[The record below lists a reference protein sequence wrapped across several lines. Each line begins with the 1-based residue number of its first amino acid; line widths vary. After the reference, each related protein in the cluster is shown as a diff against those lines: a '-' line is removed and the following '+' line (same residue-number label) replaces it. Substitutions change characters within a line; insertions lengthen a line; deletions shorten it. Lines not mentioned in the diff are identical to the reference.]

1 MKYSFKGLD
10 TAAVEQSRREHGA
23 NDLPPIKIESFF
35 DKLKENFEDPL
46 IRILCVALVITLAL
60 AYFGYAEWYE
70 GVGIAS
76 AVFLATFVSTY
87 SEFKNEASFQ
97 ALQQKASLVKNKV
110 FRNGVLESIF
120 ATEIV
125 VGDYVLLQIG
135 DKVPA
140 DGVLAAGEI
149 SVKQDTLDGEPEPR
163 EKVEPP
169 ANYTP
174 KDRKNLRD
182 KYLVFRGTLLENGE
196 GVLKVQAVG
205 SNSLY
210 GEMYDAL
217 ANTEERE
224 SPLQVKLS
232 ALADLIS
239 NLGYIG
245 AIFIAISFLFK
256 QFVMDN
262 NYSYEEIIK
271 YVTRWHVALHDVV
284 TSVIL
289 AIIVIVV
296 AVPEGLPMMIAI
308 VLSLNMR
315 KLLKANVLVR
325 KLLGIETA
333 GSVDILFVDKTGTLT
348 KGVFR
353 PKLFISGDLKSHDG
367 FSNMS
372 VEMQDTLAF
381 AVRESTSSVISPN
394 GQIVG
399 GNETDKALL
408 EFLDPKHLLEKLDI
422 AVTKAIP
429 FNSTRKFSATALRV
443 SRKTTISASVL
454 AIAGSSSSS
463 SKQDVAISVWK
474 GTPEKIL
481 SSCTH
486 YLTENGERVPIG
498 PNASQ
503 LVAAVSAVS
512 ETGSRVLATALS
524 ENVNLENDS
533 VVPHGLTLI
542 GILGVLDEVREE
554 SRPSVLRAQA
564 AGVQVVMITGDKHE
578 TAISIAQTVGLLD
591 PTKAQDKRYVLGG
604 SELQAMSDAKIK
616 EIIPTLRVVSAAVPN
631 DKARLVILAQ
641 QLGRVVGMTGDGAN
655 DALALKQADVGFAL
669 GSGSEMAKEAAD
681 IVVLDDNFTSIT
693 QAILYG
699 RTIYKSIQKFI
710 VFQSTINV
718 ASSSIVFFG
727 PFLGFDFPLTL
738 IQLLWVNLVMDTL
751 AALAFGG
758 EPALSRYMHEKPIKR
773 TDAIITPRMF
783 LSIVTGG
790 LFIAAISIFAL
801 SNDHVENF
809 FQRNGK
815 PSEPVFLTAFFA
827 FFVFLAVINA
837 FNVRTN
843 RFNPFDNITRN
854 PGFIFVLTF
863 IFAVQI
869 SFTYIGGKVL
879 RTVGLAQGEWI
890 AVILAS
896 MIILPWG
903 FLIKLLANAV
913 FGPDALDTLP
923 PSSSTSLKKK
933 RN

>member
-10 TAAVEQSRREHGA
+10 TTAVEQSRREHGA
-23 NDLPPIKIESFF
+23 NDLPPIKIESFL

-46 IRILCVALVITLAL
+46 IRILCVALVITLGL

-97 ALQQKASLVKNKV
+97 ALQQKASMVKNKV
-110 FRNGVLESIF
+110 FRNGVLEHIL

-163 EKVEPP
+163 EKVEAP
-169 ANYTP
+169 ANYIP
-174 KDRKNLRD
+174 ASKKDLHD

-196 GVLKVQAVG
+196 GVLKVRGVG
-205 SNSLY
+205 SNTLY
-210 GEMYDAL
+210 GEMAEAL

-262 NYSYEEIIK
+262 NYSYDEIVA
-271 YVTRWHVALHDVV
+271 YVSRWHVALHDVV

-348 KGVFR
+348 KGIFR
-353 PKLFISGDLKSHDG
+353 PKLFISGDLKRHEG
-367 FSNMS
+367 FLKMSN
-372 VEMQDTLAF
+372 ELQETLAF

-394 GQIVG
+394 GSIIG

-408 EFLDPKHLLEKLDI
+408 EFLDPSHLLEKLDI
-422 AVTKAIP
+422 SVTKAIP

-443 SRKTTISASVL
+443 SRKSNLSASVL
-454 AIAGSSSSS
+454 SVAGSSSSS
-463 SKQDVAISVWK
+463 SKQDIAISVWK

-486 YLTENGERVPIG
+486 YLTESGERVAIG
-498 PNASQ
+498 SNGAA
-503 LVAAVSAVS
+503 LAAAVSAVS
-512 ETGSRVLATALS
+512 ESGSRVLATALS
-524 ENVNLENDS
+524 ENVNLESDS
-533 VVPHGLTLI
+533 AIPHGLTLI
-542 GILGVLDEVREE
+542 GVLGVLDEVRPE
-554 SRPSVLRAQA
+554 SRPSVLRAQS

-578 TAISIAQTVGLLD
+578 TAVSIAQTVGLLD
-591 PTKAQDKRYVLGG
+591 PANARDKRYVIGG
-604 SELQAMSDAKIK
+604 SELQTMPDAKVK
-616 EIIPTLRVVSAAVPN
+616 ELIPTLRVVSAAVPN
-631 DKARLVILAQ
+631 DKARLVQLAQ
-641 QLGRVVGMTGDGAN
+641 QIGRVVGMTGDGAN

-718 ASSSIVFFG
+718 ASSSIVFLG
-727 PFLGFDFPLTL
+727 PFMGFDFPLTL

-758 EPALSRYMHEKPIKR
+758 EPALPRYMHEKPIRR

-783 LSIVTGG
+783 LSIITGG
-790 LFIAAISIFAL
+790 FFIAAASIFAL
-801 SNDHVENF
+801 SNDHVEHVC
-809 FQRNGK
+809 R
-815 PSEPVFLTAFFA
+815 
-827 FFVFLAVINA
+827 
-837 FNVRTN
+837 
-843 RFNPFDNITRN
+843 
-854 PGFIFVLTF
+854 
-863 IFAVQI
+863 I
-869 SFTYIGGKVL
+869 SFL
-879 RTVGLAQGEWI
+879 LFF
-890 AVILAS
+890 
-896 MIILPWG
+896 
-903 FLIKLLANAV
+903 FLFSLSFFFCLLS
-913 FGPDALDTLP
+913 PY
-923 PSSSTSLKKK
+923 
-933 RN
+933 

>member
-1 MKYSFKGLD
+1 MKYSFRGLD
-10 TAAVEQSRREHGA
+10 TQAVEQSRREHGA
-23 NDLPPIKIESFF
+23 NDLPPIKIESFW

-76 AVFLATFVSTY
+76 AVFLATFVATY

-110 FRNGVLESIF
+110 FRNGVLEHIL

-140 DGVLAAGEI
+140 DGILVGGEI
-149 SVKQDTLDGEPEPR
+149 SVKQDSLDGEPEPR
-163 EKVEPP
+163 EKVEAPP
-169 ANYTP
+169 NYAP
-174 KDRKNLRD
+174 KERKLQD

-196 GVLKVQAVG
+196 GVLKVQLVG
-205 SNSLY
+205 SNTMY
-210 GEMYDAL
+210 GAMADAL

-256 QFVMDN
+256 QFIMDN
-262 NYSYEEIIK
+262 NYAYDEIVA

-353 PKLFISGDLKSHDG
+353 PKLFISGDLKRHEG
-367 FSNMS
+367 FLKMS
-372 VEMQDTLAF
+372 EEMQETLAF
-381 AVRESTSSVISPN
+381 SVRESTSSVISPN

-443 SRKTTISASVL
+443 SRKTTLSASILSV
-454 AIAGSSSSS
+454 AGSSSSS

-486 YLTENGERVPIG
+486 YLTENGERVPLG
-498 PNASQ
+498 SNAAA
-503 LVAAVSAVS
+503 LAAAVSTVS
-512 ETGSRVLATALS
+512 QSGSRVLATALS
-524 ENVNLENDS
+524 ENVNLESDS
-533 VVPHGLTLI
+533 VIPHGLTLI
-542 GILGVLDEVREE
+542 GVLGVLDEVREE

-564 AGVQVVMITGDKHE
+564 AGVQVVMITGDKNE
-578 TAISIAQTVGLLD
+578 TAVSIAQTVGLLD
-591 PTKAQDKRYVLGG
+591 PVNAQDKRYVIGG
-604 SELQAMSDAKIK
+604 PELQAMSDARVK
-616 EIIPTLRVVSAAVPN
+616 ELIPTLRVVSAAIPN
-631 DKARLVILAQ
+631 DKARLVQLAQ
-641 QLGRVVGMTGDGAN
+641 QVGKVVGMTGDGAN

-718 ASSSIVFFG
+718 ASSTIVFLG

-758 EPALSRYMHEKPIKR
+758 EPALPRYMHEKPIRR
-773 TDAIITPRMF
+773 TDAIITPRMG
-783 LSIVTGG
+783 LSILTGG
-790 LFIAAISIFAL
+790 AFIAAMSITAL
-801 SNDHVENF
+801 SNDHVEQVRYFVYPHSFLCFTNLSHQF
-809 FQRNGK
+809 FVRNGK

-843 RFNPFDNITRN
+843 RYNPFDNLTRN
-854 PGFIFVLTF
+854 PGFIVVLTF
-863 IFAVQI
+863 IFAVQVSAI
-869 SFTYIGGKVL
+869 FV
-879 RTVGLAQGEWI
+879 
-890 AVILAS
+890 
-896 MIILPWG
+896 
-903 FLIKLLANAV
+903 
-913 FGPDALDTLP
+913 
-923 PSSSTSLKKK
+923 
-933 RN
+933 